1 MIYINIYD
9 IYIYIKPDAIF
20 DWFNQ
25 TDLHISLPEKF
36 PHIPQSL
43 AINTQRCFTTCSW
56 NYYEVQKGAECN
68 SFTHYSCHIIF
79 IRRGH
84 SASRPTP
91 NDKQIRDR
99 SASMLTSAHS

>member
-43 AINTQRCFTTCSW
+43 AINTQRCFTTCS
-56 NYYEVQKGAECN
+56 
-68 SFTHYSCHIIF
+68 
-79 IRRGH
+79 
-84 SASRPTP
+84 
-91 NDKQIRDR
+91 
-99 SASMLTSAHS
+99 